1 MGEAEERVTGWFA
14 GRIPQDWFE
23 GPPEIA
29 VDREE
34 ILIVGRLA
42 DVEAGKDATDA
53 QRAEARSGRI
63 KQFRE
68 DTRERRMRIAREAEH
83 RFRRKVSW
91 GTECGDERELF
102 TTLSLPMMTRLRM
115 PERQVLD
122 TLGMAYAYNGNF
134 PVAREFYEQSIRY
147 KEGFG
152 DQAGIAISPN
162 HKMTATKI
170 RPSTPPSSD
179 FDEELLGRA
188 AKAPAASPAGA
199 TASTPRATRCACAH
213 RFRLSPRSRPSADT
227 AARKRFHHFAD
238 SSWGPVVMASKGA
251 MPSLARPRTWS

>member
-34 ILIVGRLA
+34 ILIVGRLP
-42 DVEAGKDATDA
+42 DVDAGKDATDA

-115 PERQVLD
+115 PQRQVLD
-122 TLGMAYAYNGNF
+122 TLVEAG
-134 PVAREFYEQSIRY
+134 VARSRSHALAWCVGLVAEKQAEWLKDLEQALQQV
-147 KEGFG
+147 K
-152 DQAGIAISPN
+152 QV
-162 HKMTATKI
+162 
-170 RPSTPPSSD
+170 
-179 FDEELLGRA
+179 
-188 AKAPAASPAGA
+188 
-199 TASTPRATRCACAH
+199 
-213 RFRLSPRSRPSADT
+213 RSG
-227 AARKRFHHFAD
+227 
-238 SSWGPVVMASKGA
+238 GPVTSA
-251 MPSLARPRTWS
+251 